1 MIAAGGQD
9 IRQVLGDYIN
19 NNSAYAPQQQLGE
32 YGQQQSS
39 PNNQMGLLSGNQ
51 QQPNI
56 YAPQQQSSTYAPLGK
71 HSSEYTPYSH
81 PYYDKPYP
89 TMFHDMFSR
98 MGQQSSLK
106 SAPIWGLIGQTSIPD
121 QWYNQYMSKHN
132 AGNIPSGTARAIH
145 ASGRAAT
152 PWSQ

>member
-19 NNSAYAPQQQLGE
+19 NNSAYAPQQQLGV
-32 YGQQQSS
+32 YGQQQPS

-51 QQPNI
+51 QQP
-56 YAPQQQSSTYAPLGK
+56 STYAPLGK

-106 SAPIWGLIGQTSIPD
+106 SAPIWGLISQTSIPD